1 MSQQIADLKTGAQ
14 LMHEFSSEKE
24 RDFERQH

>member
-1 MSQQIADLKTGAQ
+1 MRQQIADLETAAK
-14 LMHEFSSEKE
+14 LMHEFSSEKQ